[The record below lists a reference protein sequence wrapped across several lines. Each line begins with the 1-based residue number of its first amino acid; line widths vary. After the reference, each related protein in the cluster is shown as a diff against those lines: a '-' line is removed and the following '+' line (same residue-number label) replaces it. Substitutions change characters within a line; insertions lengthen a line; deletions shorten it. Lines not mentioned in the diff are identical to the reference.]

1 MVSER
6 HRVIWTRPPRLN
18 GRRKKMRRLVT
29 MLGLA
34 MLLVTVTAGV
44 ALAIT
49 KTCNDNLPC
58 EGTKNDDRLSE
69 REGRVRDVIKSF
81 NGEDLIDANDFFKDR
96 DRLEGGDRG
105 DKLLA
110 NDFDGRDVLRGGA
123 GRDRC
128 YGDAGDV
135 FRNCEVERRVGPDAA
150 ADNFA
155 SDGF

>member
-1 MVSER
+1 MVSR
-6 HRVIWTRPPRLN
+6 RRRVIKTRFPGPN
-18 GRRKKMRRLVT
+18 GRRMKMRRLVT

-44 ALAIT
+44 ALAVT

-58 EGTKNDDRLSE
+58 EGTKNDDRLHE
-69 REGRVRDVIKSF
+69 REGKVRDNIKGF
-81 NGEDLIDANDFFKDR
+81 NGEDLLDANNYFKDR

-110 NDFDGRDVLRGGA
+110 NDNDGRDVLRGGA

-128 YGDAGDV
+128 YGDPGDV
-135 FRNCEVERRVGPDAA
+135 FRNCEVERRVGRTAA
-150 ADNFA
+150 AEDF
-155 SDGF
+155 